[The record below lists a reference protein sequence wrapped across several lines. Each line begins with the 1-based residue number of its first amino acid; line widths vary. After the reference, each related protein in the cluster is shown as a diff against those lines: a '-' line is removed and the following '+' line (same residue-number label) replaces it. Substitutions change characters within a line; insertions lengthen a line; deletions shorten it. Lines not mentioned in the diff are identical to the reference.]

1 MSTVPARRC
10 PSRGA
15 AVPGTLH
22 HEVLELGRLEQEL
35 ADRQRVTPSA
45 LLPGKAAF
53 LADGRVLCRER
64 ARGDSR
70 YPYGRDGFNF
80 WVYASGYMH
89 GNDGLYFAFLP
100 FQEGQEPPVA
110 MFLGQRLGNGTYRPI
125 PILPV
130 PYIADSE
137 AHVTNRYTVFGPDA
151 AYFAAETA
159 ELTAVLRVFVDQ
171 GHAEHAD
178 IAYSLHVENRSETD
192 LDLFVSA
199 YLNPFC
205 RHQFAE
211 TCEDRW
217 FKKIWVDRPRFV
229 AAEGRRGAD
238 LPPFHVAV
246 NEDVSRFQSVTNR
259 ALVRRATTC
268 GELESEVCTSRRG
281 YVGHHR
287 IGLAQ
292 AQSLFAGRFGEQTP
306 LTVFNDNAVVG
317 DLNRFRLTQGE
328 TTRFDYVLSLLKSDA
343 SYHEELRTAITA
355 QTVDRAC
362 ACHRAELAA
371 SAPQL
376 GLRLRGSRLAGI
388 ADETFNRFFPYLVT
402 QVRVCAQMRGYMQPS
417 PNSLIGIRDVF
428 QAIEGHLYDEPQRAR
443 EKICEGLGF
452 VLTDGRCPRQYS
464 LPVNGTPGRADL
476 REFIDQGVW
485 VVSTVYTYLAVTGD
499 ASLLNEMLGYH
510 KLADAP
516 TVIVPAEDE
525 QGTVLEH
532 LTRIMG
538 FLARQ
543 RDPETRLVLALY
555 GDWNDAVDGLGTTRE
570 PGRKFGTGVSVMAS
584 LQFYQNCREMVEL
597 LQRYYPGQYLDQV
610 RQYQHL
616 QAELEAALRVHAV
629 VHQGTAARV
638 VHGWGDRQ
646 SYFVGSFMDSDSQP
660 RDSLTSNAF
669 WVLSGLLAR
678 DPALRPQIL
687 SAFERLDSPYGLKTF
702 TPGFAPDA
710 PGVGRVRK
718 LPLGTAENG
727 ATYIHATAF
736 GIMALFQMGE
746 ARAAWQQ
753 IEKILPFAPHQQG
766 LSHSPFV
773 LPNSYVHNPE
783 LNLTGQNM
791 NDWQTGSS
799 NVLLK
804 LLIRHVCGFQPG
816 FDAFRVLPAM
826 WCPCDGFEFRGV
838 AHGRRVVI
846 VRTTGAVDQRRCRLN
861 GADLATQV
869 DAQTGT
875 VSVIIPYDRLSL
887 ERENRIEV
895 IDPVQAN

>member
-1 MSTVPARRC
+1 MSAIPARC
-10 PSRGA
+10 SSSRGA
-15 AVPGTLH
+15 GLPGTLH
-22 HEVLELGRLEQEL
+22 HEVVELRQLEQQL
-35 ADRQRVTPSA
+35 AARLRATPGER
-45 LLPGKAAF
+45 LPGNAAF

-110 MFLGQRLGNGTYRPI
+110 FFLGQRLPDGTYRPI

-130 PYIADSE
+130 PYIAASDG
-137 AHVTNRYTVFGPDA
+137 HVTNRYTVFGPDA
-151 AYFAAETA
+151 AYFAVETP
-159 ELTAVLRVFVDQ
+159 ELAAVLRVFVDQ

-178 IAYSLHVENRSETD
+178 VAFSLHIENRSKGD
-192 LDLFVSA
+192 LELFVSA
-199 YLNPFC
+199 YMNPFC

-217 FKKIWVDRPRFV
+217 FKKIWVDQPRFV
-229 AAEGRRGAD
+229 AAEGRHGAE

-268 GELESEVCTSRRG
+268 TELETEVCTSRRG
-281 YVGHHR
+281 YMGHHR

-292 AQSLFAGRFGEQTP
+292 ANALFAGRFGEQVP

-317 DLNRFRLTQGE
+317 DLNRFRLAGCDI
-328 TTRFDYVLSLLKSDA
+328 TRFDYVLSLLKSDA

-362 ACHRAELAA
+362 ACHRSELAA
-371 SAPQL
+371 TAPQL
-376 GLRLRGSRLAGI
+376 GLTMRGSRLTGI
-388 ADETFNRFFPYLVT
+388 PDETFNRFFPYLLT
-402 QVRVCAQMRGYMQPS
+402 QVRVCAQVRGYMQPS

-443 EKICEGLGF
+443 EKICEALGF

-464 LPVNGTPGRADL
+464 LPVNGVPGRADL

-485 VVSTVYTYLAVTGD
+485 VVSTVYTYLGVTGD
-499 ASLLNEMLGYH
+499 AGLLNETLGYH
-510 KLADAP
+510 KLSDSP
-516 TVIVPAEDE
+516 IVIVPAEE
-525 QGTVLEH
+525 ERGTVLDH
-532 LTRIMG
+532 LIRIMG
-538 FLARQ
+538 FLAKQ
-543 RDPETRLVLALY
+543 RDPETHLVLALY

-584 LQFYQNCREMVEL
+584 LQFYQNCREMAEI
-597 LQRYYPGQYLDQV
+597 LQRYFPGQYLDQV
-610 RQYQHL
+610 RQYQQL
-616 QAELEAALRVHAV
+616 QAELEAALREHAV
-629 VHQGTAARV
+629 VRQGDAARV

-646 SYFVGSFMDSDSQP
+646 SYYVGSFMDSDSQP

-669 WVLSGLLAR
+669 WVLAGLLAR
-678 DPALRPQIL
+678 EPSLKPQIL
-687 SAFERLDSPYGLKTF
+687 QAFERLDSPYGLRTF
-702 TPGFAPDA
+702 APGFAPDA

-736 GIMALFQMGE
+736 GIMALFQMGA

-816 FDAFRVLPAM
+816 LDALRVAPAA
-826 WCPCDGFEFRGV
+826 WFPCDGFEFRGV

-846 VRTTGAVDQRRCRLN
+846 ERTTDAVERRRCRLN
-861 GADLATQV
+861 GAELATHV
-869 DAQTGT
+869 DPQTGT
-875 VSVIIPYDRLSL
+875 VGVMIPYDRLSA

-895 IDPVQAN
+895 IDPREDR